1 MKLKRNRFFKL
12 NISILFLTILFCF
25 TACSF
30 KAEQNSLTS
39 QFELIDALIAQG
51 QIKEADKELKKIQD
65 SVYDSWSYI
74 GIYKR
79 YKLLG
84 ETEKSEKLL
93 KKALK
98 KNPTNQELNA
108 VYADLLLRQ
117 DRLDEAVKVSEKL
130 KGGVYGS
137 LYSEANLRKAALQN
151 KFDSSEAKIA
161 FYKGQQFY
169 DIYFD
174 AYTGSKNPM
183 WLRNCAVFNLNRGQF
198 GAAAALN
205 PEIYADADDAYF
217 WALVLYDAGRFY
229 DSISAIEESRQYLL
243 DFPNANIYKVSDIKL
258 IALESDAYMAVSDID
273 NAEKIRKNLIVNL
286 DTLKISKADEAL
298 IPIIVTNSAIW
309 ALNQDLSDT
318 GADLLFYVVNNWP
331 DYVPALLHYTDFA
344 YTSNL
349 EREEDMEMKALR
361 RAGLSTLEMERY
373 DSRRKIPLSDALY
386 RIDVSLKHQPN
397 PYLEIKKLD
406 IKYKTESNLS
416 EKNKNKDLWNL
427 IENNYDIDKVYRN
440 LLIQYGDRY
449 LLATKQLEDAWNL
462 YYKYLTENITLTEKR
477 PFWEQFIEQMRQLD
491 LPMVE
496 FGAWFAAND
505 GLYDESLR
513 IYEYCVYESSGI
525 LDAGVVSPY
534 VSNGACMNLADI
546 YYASGKKDKALD
558 LYGKVAGRESNKL
571 RRSEIYYRI
580 ASIYSNYGDNKNA
593 LRSAEYAKEIYPE
606 NAKAGLL
613 IDKLKK

>member
-1 MKLKRNRFFKL
+1 MKLKRNRFSTL

-39 QFELIDALIAQG
+39 QFDLIDALIAQN
-51 QIKEADKELKKIQD
+51 QIKEADKELKKIQKN
-65 SVYDSWSYI
+65 VYDSWSYI

-84 ETEKSEKLL
+84 EGEKGEKLL
-93 KKALK
+93 KAALK
-98 KNPTNQELNA
+98 KNSENQELNA
-108 VYADLLLRQ
+108 VYADYLLRN
-117 DRLDEAVKVSEKL
+117 DRLDEAVKVTEKL

-137 LYSEANLRKAALQN
+137 LHSEANLRKAALQN
-151 KFDSSEAKIA
+151 KFENSEAKIS

-174 AYTGSKNPM
+174 AYTGTKNPL
-183 WLRNCAVFNLNRGQF
+183 WLRNCAAFNLTRGQF
-198 GAAAALN
+198 GAAASLN
-205 PEIYADADDAYF
+205 QGIYSDADDAYF

-229 DSISAIEESRQYLL
+229 DSINAIEESRQFLL
-243 DFPNANIYKVSDIKL
+243 DFPNSRFYKVSDIKL
-258 IALESDAYMAVSDID
+258 IALESDAYMAISDVD

-286 DTLKISKADEAL
+286 DTLNISKADEEL
-298 IPIIVTNSAIW
+298 VPIIVTNSAIW
-309 ALNQDLSDT
+309 ALNQQLNDT
-318 GADLLFYVVNNWP
+318 GADLLFYVVSNWP
-331 DYVPALLHYTDFA
+331 DYVPALLHYADFA
-344 YTSNL
+344 YESNL

-361 RAGLSTLEMERY
+361 RAGLSTLEMDKY
-373 DSRRKIPLSDALY
+373 DNRRKVPLSDALY
-386 RIDVSLKHQPN
+386 RIDTSLKRQSN

-406 IKYKTESNLS
+406 IRYKTQSNLS
-416 EKNKNKDLWNL
+416 EKERNRDLWNL
-427 IENNYDIDKVYRN
+427 IENNYEIDTNYRN
-440 LLIQYGDRY
+440 LLIQYGERF
-449 LLATKQLEDAWNL
+449 LLTTKQMEDAWNL
-462 YYKYLTENITLTEKR
+462 YYKYVTENMMISEKR
-477 PFWEQFIEQMRQLD
+477 PFWEQFIEQMKQID

-505 GLYDESLR
+505 KLYDEAFR

-525 LDAGVVSPY
+525 LDDGVVSPY
-534 VSNGACMNLADI
+534 VGNGACMNLADM
-546 YYASGKKDKALD
+546 YFASGKKDKALE
-558 LYGKVAGRESNKL
+558 LYGKAAGRESNSL

-580 ASIYSNYGDNKNA
+580 ACVYNNYGDTRDA
-593 LRSAEYAKEIYPE
+593 LRSSEYAKEIYPE